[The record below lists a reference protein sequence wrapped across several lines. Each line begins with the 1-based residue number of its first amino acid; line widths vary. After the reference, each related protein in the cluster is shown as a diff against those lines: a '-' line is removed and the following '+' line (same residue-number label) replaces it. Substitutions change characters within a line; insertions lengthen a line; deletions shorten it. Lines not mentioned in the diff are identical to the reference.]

1 MPLSR
6 KIRFGLAV
14 SFPDTVQQWRDLAR
28 KVEDLGYDVLLVAD
42 HLSRQWA
49 PLIALLAAAEAT
61 TRLRVGTQV
70 MANDFRRPILLA
82 KEIATLDLMT
92 EGRFEPGIGVG
103 HPATSA
109 IGVSDYKQLGIE
121 MDEPG
126 PRVTRLEES
135 LQIIKRYL
143 DSPDPFEFQGKFYAT
158 RETVNFPRP
167 HQAPHPPIM
176 VAGAGPRILRLA
188 AREADI
194 INIAPR
200 PPIKGMSA
208 RGTVG
213 FGLDI
218 TGSRNVIK
226 EAAGERYADIELCV
240 FADRAVVTKDPR
252 PHREKLAGD
261 LGITEQ
267 QIDDMPHT
275 LIGEPD
281 AICDAILEF
290 RDDHDVSYRII
301 PGALMDDFA
310 PVVAKV
316 GGK

>member
-1 MPLSR
+1 
-6 KIRFGLAV
+6 
-14 SFPDTVQQWRDLAR
+14 
-28 KVEDLGYDVLLVAD
+28 
-42 HLSRQWA
+42 
-49 PLIALLAAAEAT
+49 
-61 TRLRVGTQV
+61 
-70 MANDFRRPILLA
+70 
-82 KEIATLDLMT
+82 
-92 EGRFEPGIGVG
+92 
-103 HPATSA
+103 
-109 IGVSDYKQLGIE
+109 
-121 MDEPG
+121 
-126 PRVTRLEES
+126 
-135 LQIIKRYL
+135 
-143 DSPDPFEFQGKFYAT
+143 
-158 RETVNFPRP
+158 
-167 HQAPHPPIM
+167 
-176 VAGAGPRILRLA
+176 
-188 AREADI
+188 
-194 INIAPR
+194 
-200 PPIKGMSA
+200 MSA

>member
-1 MPLSR
+1 MAISR
-6 KIRFGLAV
+6 KIRFGTAV
-14 SFPDTVQQWRDLAR
+14 SFPDTIQQWRDLAR

-42 HLSRQWA
+42 HMSRQWS
-49 PLIALLAAAEAT
+49 PLLALLAAAEAT
-61 TRLRVGTQV
+61 TRLHVGTQV
-70 MANDFRRPILLA
+70 IANDFRRPIVLA

-126 PRVTRLEES
+126 PRVTRLAES
-135 LQIIKRYL
+135 LRIIKSYL
-143 DSPDPFEFQGKFYAT
+143 DSPEPFEYQGQFFST
-158 RETVNFPRP
+158 RETVNYPRP
-167 HQAPHPPIM
+167 YSTPHPRIM
-176 VAGAGPRILRLA
+176 VAGAGPRILKLA
-188 AREADI
+188 GREADI

-218 TGSRNVIK
+218 NGSREIIR
-226 EAAGERYADIELCV
+226 EAAGARYDDIELCV
-240 FADRAVVTKDPR
+240 FADRAVVTNNPG
-252 PHREKLAGD
+252 PAREKLASD

-267 QIDDMPHT
+267 QMDEMPHT

-281 AICDAILEF
+281 AIADTILKF
-290 RDDHDVSYRII
+290 RDTHDVSYRIV
-301 PGALMDDFA
+301 PGALMEDFA
-310 PVVAKV
+310 PIVAKV

>member
-1 MPLSR
+1 MPVSR
-6 KIRFGLAV
+6 KIRFGVAV
-14 SFPDTVQQWRDLAR
+14 SFPDTIQQWRDLAR

-42 HLSRQWA
+42 HMTRQWS
-49 PLIALLAAAEAT
+49 PLLALLAAAEAT
-61 TRLRVGTQV
+61 TRLHVGTQV
-70 MANDFRRPILLA
+70 MANDFRRPIVLA
-82 KEIATLDLMT
+82 KEIATMDVMT

-135 LQIIKRYL
+135 LHIIRSYL
-143 DSPDPFEFQGKFYAT
+143 DSPEPFEYEGKYYAT
-158 RETVNFPRP
+158 RETVNYPRP
-167 HQAPHPPIM
+167 VTSPHPRIM
-176 VAGAGPRILRLA
+176 VAGAGPRILKLA
-188 AREADI
+188 GRQADI

-200 PPIKGMSA
+200 PPVKGMSA

-218 TGSRNVIK
+218 TGSRNIIK
-226 EAAGERYADIELCV
+226 EAAGARYDDIELCV
-240 FADRAVVTKDPR
+240 FADRAVITKDPG
-252 PHREKLAGD
+252 PAREKLASD

-267 QIDDMPHT
+267 QMDEMPHT

-281 AICDAILEF
+281 AICEAILKF
-290 RDDHDVSYRII
+290 RDSHDVSYRIVQ
-301 PGALMDDFA
+301 GAHMDDFA